1 MRVTPFDEMD
11 RLLGGMRCSMMGEGG
26 WYDFGRDINVR
37 LDTDSEGY
45 VLHADLP
52 GFEKEEIDLRYDD
65 ERLTIRAVHEMSD
78 DYETSSR
85 RVHETVRIPGDLT
98 VDGIEAR
105 YHNGVLEVHLP
116 TESDTESEGGHRID
130 ID

>member
-11 RLLGGMRCSMMGEGG
+11 RLLGGMRRSMMGEGG
-26 WYDFGRDINVR
+26 YDFGRDINVR

>member
-1 MRVTPFDEMD
+1 MD
-11 RLLGGMRCSMMGEGG
+11 RLLGGMRRSMMGEGG
-26 WYDFGRDINVR
+26 YDFGRDINVR

>member
-11 RLLGGMRCSMMGEGG
+11 RLLGGMRRSMMGEGG
-26 WYDFGRDINVR
+26 YDFGRDINVR
-37 LDTDSEGY
+37 QDTDSEGY

>member
-11 RLLGGMRCSMMGEGG
+11 RLLGGMRRSMMGEGG

-37 LDTDSEGY
+37 QDTDSEGY

-85 RVHETVRIPGDLT
+85 RVHETVRIPGDLI
-98 VDGIEAR
+98 VDDIEAR

>member
-1 MRVTPFDEMD
+1 MRLTPFDEMD
-11 RLLGGMRCSMMGEGG
+11 RLLEGMRRSMMGGGG

-45 VLHADLP
+45 VLHADIP

-65 ERLTIRAVHEMSD
+65 GRLTIRAVHEMSD
-78 DYETSSR
+78 DYGTSSR
-85 RVHETVRIPGDLT
+85 RIHETVRIPGEVIAED
-98 VDGIEAR
+98 IEAH

-116 TESDTESEGGHRID
+116 TESDVESEAGHRID
-130 ID
+130 IE